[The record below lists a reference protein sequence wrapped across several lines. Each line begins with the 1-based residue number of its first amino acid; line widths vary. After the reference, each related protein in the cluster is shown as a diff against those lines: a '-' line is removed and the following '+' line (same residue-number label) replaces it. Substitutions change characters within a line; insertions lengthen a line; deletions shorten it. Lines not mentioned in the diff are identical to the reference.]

1 MRFALARRC
10 LCFEENCKKPD
21 LRGGHQR
28 KNPFIGD
35 IPAAAEILWW
45 NNLAEIALL
54 CAVSS
59 I

>member
-1 MRFALARRC
+1 MYATEPNQRL
-10 LCFEENCKKPD
+10 LIKTD
-21 LRGGHQR
+21 LQKSDQRNGPFSGG
-28 KNPFIGD
+28 

-45 NNLAEIALL
+45 NNLAEIARL